1 MALTLSEGATSA
13 TYTPCPAGTFPARLC
28 ALIDLGTQ
36 TGTYEGEVKSAR
48 KLLLTARCWAWPA
61 SLAWCI
67 RKKATARIQI

>member
-48 KLLLTARCWAWPA
+48 KLP
-61 SLAWCI
+61 LAWCI